1 MNIRYISVQ
10 VHFSKYRIMKKI
22 ITVVFPDL
30 DDRLIRI
37 ELDESLAPKT
47 FHALFENLPIEVNMH
62 RWGDELY
69 TDPTMIVV
77 GLEDGAKREVNKLDF
92 AYWPEGKA
100 LCLFFGP
107 TPISKNGIILA
118 YSAVNTIGKILD
130 SDKNEILSQIKDET
144 KVIIKE

>member
-1 MNIRYISVQ
+1 
-10 VHFSKYRIMKKI
+10 MKKI

-30 DDRLIRI
+30 DEKMIRI
-37 ELDESLAPKT
+37 ELDDSLAPKT
-47 FHALFENLPIEVNMH
+47 FKALFENLPIEANIH

-69 TDPTMIVV
+69 TDPTMISV
-77 GLEDGAKREVNKLDF
+77 GLEDGAKIEINKLDF

-107 TPISKNGIILA
+107 TPISKNGMILA
-118 YSAVNTIGKILD
+118 YSAVNIIGRIVD

-144 KVIIKE
+144 KVIIEEQDVETSQSFII